1 MQCIFVFLS
10 ISTTREGNDRTG
22 EGDLPE
28 ITNAAAGGDTLV
40 VAGAQENR
48 EQEAAGGRSLGNKQ

>member
-1 MQCIFVFLS
+1 MYIRFSKHLYYS
-10 ISTTREGNDRTG
+10 RRNDKTG

-28 ITNAAAGGDTLV
+28 ITKAAAGGDTLV

-48 EQEAAGGRSLGNKQ
+48 EQ